1 MRQGGT
7 VALQR
12 GHYPGTCFAAWLP
25 CYVELWHPALTM
37 KVVLSASYLGIISK
51 PPSQILWDFSA
62 QDFPYALFRSVAVYI
77 STGSSSVLLREHQD
91 QSDQSSSPKLCRE
104 ELSPVCCQALQHS
117 REGSWRA
124 AYPGSSAWESW
135 AQQVGEQ
142 PCDLGPAHS
151 RADGATEASGAG

>member
-12 GHYPGTCFAAWLP
+12 GHGPGTHFALWLP
-25 CYVELWHPALTM
+25 CYVELLHPAFTM
-37 KVVLSASYLGIISK
+37 KVVLSASYLGTISK
-51 PPSQILWDFSA
+51 PLSQILRDFSA
-62 QDFPYALFRSVAVYI
+62 QDFPYALSRSMAVHI
-77 STGSSSVLLREHQD
+77 STGSSSVLPGEHQD
-91 QSDQSSSPKLCRE
+91 QSDHFSSPKLCSE
-104 ELSPVCCQALQHS
+104 ELSPICCQALQHS

-124 AYPGSSAWESW
+124 ACPGSNAWESW